1 VLLKPGGNVPGFLIQ
16 HSAKINLAD
25 SNTLGEFI
33 GDGTMRNH
41 RLSII
46 KIVIAAALSLQVSVA
61 QAAGSFRNVNS
72 ATHGDIVA
80 AAGNPAE
87 KILNGGIPTGTFD
100 NISEGNAVID
110 VPNGGIVYATEL
122 FGSESTLS
130 LPSTKKAA
138 VLYTIDGKVDRHF
151 NILFTLSDG
160 KFAGD
165 PKLAISDAANKYTT
179 LIGRTSGGNNAN
191 SVTFFVEA
199 GTKNLADGDQL
210 MLVYQLKELN
220 TALATPDRQIELTA
234 ELKTPSSDLP
244 LNPPQKV
251 TLASAKQAVKA
262 ELKSENTGIVKIS
275 ISNDR
280 KKLTGSS
287 GGAYINETTAQ
298 IGFLTITHFS
308 TDTNQI
314 MASDGETQFKVGEGT
329 DSVVT
334 TGSEEKGSK
343 LTITGGQF
351 DASKTLPGEVY
362 LYIDDSTK
370 IKANVTNDNIAT
382 FQLDDAKLQTL
393 STGNDIAIR
402 MTVDGSTAI
411 NTVENQP
418 EATLTIDFNKDDITD
433 IGPLSKP
440 LRQIHKDGTVC
451 VVYIVPAP
459 GIPIEKI
466 NIRITNDSNVDGA
479 VSGRMYNE
487 DGKLIG
493 SAPLTDTV
501 LKAGETLYIN
511 ATDLEKKFSWT
522 GRAMMEITAALPKI
536 EVLALMRNQKDRS
549 LLTNLS
555 QGAKGNSCTAQ

>member
-1 VLLKPGGNVPGFLIQ
+1 
-16 HSAKINLAD
+16 
-25 SNTLGEFI
+25 
-33 GDGTMRNH
+33 MRNH
-41 RLSII
+41 KLSLI
-46 KIVIAAALSLQVSVA
+46 KVVITAALALQMSIA
-61 QAAGSFRNVNS
+61 PAASSFRNVNS
-72 ATHGDIVA
+72 ATHGNIVV

-87 KILNGGIPTGTFD
+87 KVLNGGIPTGTFD
-100 NISEGNAVID
+100 NISEGNALVDI
-110 VPNGGIVYATEL
+110 PTGGIVYATEL
-122 FGSESTLS
+122 FGSENTLS

-151 NILFTLSDG
+151 IITFTLSDG

-165 PKLAISDAANKYTT
+165 PKLAISDAGSKYTT
-179 LIGRTSGGNNAN
+179 LIAIMSGGNNAS
-191 SVTFFVEA
+191 SVEFFVEA
-199 GTKNLADGDQL
+199 GTNNLADGDQL
-210 MLVYQLKELN
+210 MLVYQLKEVN
-220 TALATPDRQIELTA
+220 TALATPDSQIELTV
-234 ELKTPSSDLP
+234 ELKTPNDLP
-244 LNPPQKV
+244 LNPPQQV

-262 ELKSENTGIVKIS
+262 ELKSETTGIVKIS
-275 ISNDR
+275 TSNDR
-280 KKLTGSS
+280 KKLTGSG
-287 GGAYINETTAQ
+287 GGAYVDETTAQ
-298 IGFLTITHFS
+298 IGLLTITNFS
-308 TDTNQI
+308 TDTNKI
-314 MASDGETQFKVGEGT
+314 VASDGETQFKVGEGT

-351 DASKTLPGEVY
+351 DASKILPGEVY

-382 FQLDDAKLQTL
+382 FQLDNTKLQTL

-433 IGPLSKP
+433 IGPLSQP

-459 GIPIEKI
+459 EIPIEKI
-466 NIRITNDSNVDGA
+466 NIRITNDSSIDGA

-493 SAPLTDTV
+493 SASLTNTV
-501 LKAGETLYIN
+501 LKAGETLYLGV
-511 ATDLEKKFSWT
+511 ADLEKKFSWT
-522 GRAMMEITAALPKI
+522 GRAMMEITAAFPNI
-536 EVLALMRNQKDRS
+536 QILALMRNQRDRS
-549 LLTNLS
+549 LVTNLS
-555 QGAKGNSCTAQ
+555 QGATGNSCTDQ